1 MPESPRPP
9 AMEQMAQRVL
19 SDASN
24 EGEALVSVGRI
35 VFSALILMRFLAL
48 GGAHAEGGAAAA
60 WLQLPLLLGS
70 IAVSAMALWAARR
83 RLFGAKLLVASTVL
97 DAVFAHA
104 SLLSTVLWHGPHYTG
119 LLRMPDPAA
128 AIAVAF
134 ITALRLS
141 PGAAWIGTAAN
152 VLLMGGLTAL
162 DLHVNARNA
171 TYGAKDLMLLFIF
184 IGSAGVFASV
194 ICGIA
199 RRLVLEA
206 GTASAHMERARTNLR
221 ALLRE
226 HHDVRTLLSAARLRA
241 DLLFREPMGAS
252 APGHA
257 SALVQDLGELSSFI
271 ESVKART
278 LSELTVIE
286 DATAVNVGATLRRAM
301 EVVQARFSRVR
312 FELEGTAGLA
322 RAAANDVSV
331 RIVGGERGLTH
342 VVTNLFV
349 NACEGDG
356 QQGART
362 VRISVEPNPALHRV
376 LLSVSDDGP
385 GFRTGLLEGERP
397 RAGTT
402 KPEGAGLGM
411 LLVSGLVEASG
422 GTLRACNPPEGGA
435 RVEVT
440 LPTSG

>member
-1 MPESPRPP
+1 MAP
-9 AMEQMAQRVL
+9 A
-19 SDASN
+19 S
-24 EGEALVSVGRI
+24 
-35 VFSALILMRFLAL
+35 
-48 GGAHAEGGAAAA
+48 
-60 WLQLPLLLGS
+60 LLLGS
-70 IAVSAMALWAARR
+70 IAASVMALWAARR
-83 RLFGAKLLVASTVL
+83 RMFGAKLLVASTVL

-141 PGAAWIGTAAN
+141 PSAAWIGTAAN
-152 VLLMGGLTAL
+152 LLLMAGLTAV
-162 DLHVNARNA
+162 DLHVNAGQS
-171 TYGAKDLMLLFIF
+171 TYGAKELMLLFIF

-206 GTASAHMERARTNLR
+206 GTASVHMERARTNLR

-241 DLLFREPMGAS
+241 DLLLREPLSAS

-257 SALVQDLGELSSFI
+257 SALVEDLGELSSFI

-301 EVVQARFSRVR
+301 EVVQARFARVR

-356 QQGART
+356 RQGART

-376 LLSVSDDGP
+376 LLSVSDDDRASDRGCWRGNAPGP
-385 GFRTGLLEGERP
+385 VRP
-397 RAGTT
+397 SQRA
-402 KPEGAGLGM
+402 LGW
-411 LLVSGLVEASG
+411 
-422 GTLRACNPPEGGA
+422 AC
-435 RVEVT
+435 
-440 LPTSG
+440 SW

>member
-1 MPESPRPP
+1 MSLSPRPS
-9 AMEQMAQRVL
+9 ALEQMAQRVL

-24 EGEALVSVGRI
+24 MGEALVSGVRM
-35 VFSALILMRFLAL
+35 VFCALILARFLAL

-83 RLFGAKLLVASTVL
+83 RMFGAKLLVASTVL

-141 PGAAWIGTAAN
+141 PSAAWIGTAAN
-152 VLLMGGLTAL
+152 LLLMGGLTAV
-162 DLHVNARNA
+162 DFHVNAGKA
-171 TYGAKDLMLLFIF
+171 TYGAKELLLLFIF

-199 RRLVLEA
+199 RRLVLDA
-206 GTASAHMERARTNLR
+206 GTASAHIERARTNLR

-241 DLLFREPMGAS
+241 DLLLREPMGAS

-257 SALVQDLGELSSFI
+257 SALVQDLGELTRFI
-271 ESVKART
+271 ESVKTRT
-278 LSELTVIE
+278 LGELTLIE
-286 DATAVNVGATLRRAM
+286 DATAVNVSATLRRAV
-301 EVVQARFSRVR
+301 EVVQTRFARVR

-322 RAAANDVSV
+322 RAANDVCV

-356 QQGART
+356 RQGART
-362 VRISVEPNPALHRV
+362 VRISVAPNPALHRV

-385 GFRTGLLEGERP
+385 GFQPGLLEGERL
-397 RAGTT
+397 RGGTT
-402 KPEGAGLGM
+402 KPEGSGLGM

-440 LPTSG
+440 LPSSG